1 VFLYTILMQICVH
14 CLFDNMTDNQKIIVN
29 NIGKLV
35 SYFYTSMHA
44 LHVTKHAS
52 MHESAMT
59 TALLT
64 ERVDTISA

>member
-1 VFLYTILMQICVH
+1 MQICVR
-14 CLFDNMTDNQKIIVN
+14 CLFDNMPDNQKIIVN
-29 NIGKLV
+29 NIRQLV

-64 ERVDTISA
+64 ERVDRISA

>member
-1 VFLYTILMQICVH
+1 
-14 CLFDNMTDNQKIIVN
+14 MTDNQKIIVN

>member
-1 VFLYTILMQICVH
+1 MP
-14 CLFDNMTDNQKIIVN
+14 DNQKFIVN
-29 NIGKLV
+29 NIGQLV
-35 SYFYTSMHA
+35 SYFYASMHA

-64 ERVDTISA
+64 ERVNAIGA

>member
-1 VFLYTILMQICVH
+1 MP
-14 CLFDNMTDNQKIIVN
+14 DNQKIIVN
-29 NIGKLV
+29 NIRQLV

>member
-1 VFLYTILMQICVH
+1 MQICVH
-14 CLFDNMTDNQKIIVN
+14 RLSDNMPDNQKFIVN
-29 NIGKLV
+29 NIGQLV
-35 SYFYTSMHA
+35 SYFYASMHA

-64 ERVDTISA
+64 ERVNAIGA